1 MKKPSLRDIARESGV
16 SLKTVSRILRGEV
29 ENHKK
34 ETCDNVWAVARRLQ
48 YRPNLAAGA
57 VFGRKTKT
65 VGIMIPF
72 GYEGDFYGRIVKGA
86 HDELTKN
93 KYAPILVFATPE
105 LDLREQIHRL
115 IDRRVDGILLR
126 PMYEKVDDILL
137 EEVINRDLPLVIV
150 MRPTDMRGRVD
161 FVGSDDYEVGRMAAR
176 HLLGLGH
183 RSIAFLGIDNTDTIN
198 PENIVGRRWT
208 GFHDTVVSAGGKA
221 YLSYRNRTN
230 AEPAEMACEILGQQP
245 RPTGIF
251 APMDRMCLGIYA
263 AALKKN
269 LRIPEDLSV
278 VGCANMDYTPFMYPP
293 LTSIDLHPEA
303 MGATAVTRLIRRIG
317 GTLEPAMEIM
327 IASTLIKRESTA
339 ALK

>member
-1 MKKPSLRDIARESGV
+1 MKKPSLRDIALESGV
-16 SLKTVSRILRGEV
+16 SFKTVSRILRGET
-29 ENHKK
+29 ENHRKR
-34 ETCDNVWAVARRLQ
+34 TCEQVWAVANRLQ

-72 GYEGDFYGRIVKGA
+72 GYEGDFFGRIVKGA
-86 HDELTKN
+86 HDELMKN
-93 KYAPILVFATPE
+93 KYAPILVFATGE

-161 FVGSDDYEVGRMAAR
+161 FVGFDDYEVGRAAAL

-183 RSIAFLGIDNTDTIN
+183 KNAVFLGIDFTDTLI
-198 PENIVGRRWT
+198 PESIIGRRWT
-208 GFHDTVVSAGGKA
+208 GFHDTITAAGGKPV
-221 YLSYRNRTN
+221 LEYRNRTGAN
-230 AEPAEMACEILGQQP
+230 PFMMATEVLEREPQVTA
-245 RPTGIF
+245 IF
-251 APMDRMCLGIYA
+251 TPSDRLCMGIYA
-263 AALKKN
+263 AAQKKN

-278 VGCANMDYTPFMYPP
+278 IGCANMDYTPFMVPP
-293 LTSIDLHPEA
+293 LTTIDLHPEA
-303 MGATAVTRLIRRIG
+303 MGATAAKRLISRIEG
-317 GTLEPAMEIM
+317 EKEPAMEIM
-327 IASTLIKRESTA
+327 IAPALIKRESTA
-339 ALK
+339 SVK